1 QDNSSK
7 ANISNEEK
15 MDDKSKSQGDKNQTG
30 GITAKT
36 DQKMAKKTTGKQAL
50 PKTGQAELT
59 SFLISLGGL
68 VSLGMAVSVRRKENQ

>member
-1 QDNSSK
+1 
-7 ANISNEEK
+7 
-15 MDDKSKSQGDKNQTG
+15 
-30 GITAKT
+30 
-36 DQKMAKKTTGKQAL
+36 KKTTGKQAL